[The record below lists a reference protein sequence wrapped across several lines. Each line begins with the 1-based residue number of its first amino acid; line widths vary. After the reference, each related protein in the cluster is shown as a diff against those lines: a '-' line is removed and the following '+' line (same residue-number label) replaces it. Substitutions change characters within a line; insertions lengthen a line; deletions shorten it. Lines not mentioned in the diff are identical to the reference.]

1 MPAFFDSELLPLLE
15 LNAILWLWVWAV
27 PTLVLRFPF
36 LPRGILGVALPGVI
50 LVRAETF
57 TWAILRHELW
67 HVRQMRRWSP
77 LGTCLAQVFNYLLRP
92 LAILL
97 IQRRWPGLGELYRSN
112 PLERAAFAA
121 MDRDEPLPRTWG
133 ARPHQN

>member
-1 MPAFFDSELLPLLE
+1 MSAHCPSDLTLLLALDGV
-15 LNAILWLWVWAV
+15 LWLWVWLV

-36 LPRGILGVALPGVI
+36 LPSGILGVALPGLV

-57 TWAILRHELW
+57 TWRVLRHELF

-77 LGTCLAQVFNYLLRP
+77 LGTYLAQLYSYLLRP
-92 LAILL
+92 LGILL
-97 IQRRWPGLGELYRSN
+97 LQRRWPGLDELYRAN

-121 MDRDEPLPRTWG
+121 MDREDPLPRTWG
-133 ARPHQN
+133 ARPPC